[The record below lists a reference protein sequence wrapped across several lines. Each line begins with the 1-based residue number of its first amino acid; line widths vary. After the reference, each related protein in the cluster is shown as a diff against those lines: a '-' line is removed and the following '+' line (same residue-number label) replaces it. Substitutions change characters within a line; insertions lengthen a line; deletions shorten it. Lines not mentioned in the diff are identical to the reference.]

1 MPAKDIYHNNLKNAL
16 IKDGWTITH
25 DPYTITYGQRNVFVD
40 FGAERIIGAE
50 KAGEKIAIELKTF
63 GGNSEINDLE
73 KAVDQYALYRALLV
87 RTQPERKLF
96 IAISD
101 AVFVTTFDEPMT
113 RAVIED
119 LQVAI
124 IVFNSAKEIITK
136 WIP

>member
-1 MPAKDIYHNNLKNAL
+1 MPAKDIYHDNVKNAL

-63 GGNSEINDLE
+63 GGHSEINDLE
-73 KAVDQYALYRALLV
+73 KAVGQYALYRALLV